1 MLLVIKIKKEV
12 MIRCVIVE
20 DEEMARGVLKSL
32 LAQYCQDVMVCAE
45 ADDVNSGR
53 MIIEAYRPDLVFLD
67 IEMPGGGGF
76 KLLNSMKNHDFEVI
90 FTTAYEQFA
99 IKAIRH
105 DALDYLLKPI
115 DPKELVAA
123 VEKVK
128 ETKYKKSLEKQYDN
142 ILKNLDPEQLVVRK
156 ISLSTTDKIHLIDVD
171 DIIRCE
177 SDNYYTIIFFR
188 DNTSLMVSKTLKEIE
203 QKLEEFDFVRTHK
216 SHLVNI
222 RCIKNFIKDE
232 MMVVLTNDVK
242 IPVSKRKK
250 EKIMEVINNL

>member
-1 MLLVIKIKKEV
+1 

-20 DEEMARGVLKSL
+20 DEEMARKVLKSL

-45 ADDVNSGR
+45 ADDVVSGKN
-53 MIIEAYRPDLVFLD
+53 MIETFRPDLVFLD
-67 IEMPGGGGF
+67 IEMPGGSGF
-76 KLLNSMKNHDFEVI
+76 KLLTSIDNVDFEVVFI
-90 FTTAYEQFA
+90 TAYEQFA

-105 DALDYLLKPI
+105 DALDYILKPI

-128 ETKYKKSLEKQYDN
+128 EAKYKKTLKKQYDSL
-142 ILKNLDPEQLVVRK
+142 LKNLDPEQLVVRK

-177 SDNYYTIIFFR
+177 SDNYYTIIFFK
-188 DNTSLMVSKTLKEIE
+188 DGTNLMVSKTLKDME
-203 QKLEEFDFVRTHK
+203 QKLEEYDFVRTHK
-216 SHLVNI
+216 SHLVNM

-232 MMVVLTNDVK
+232 MMVVMTDDTKV
-242 IPVSKRKK
+242 PVSKRKK
-250 EKIMEVINNL
+250 ERILEIINNL

>member
-1 MLLVIKIKKEV
+1 

-20 DEEMARGVLKSL
+20 DEEIARNVLKSL
-32 LAQYCQDVMVCAE
+32 LAQYCKDVMVCAE
-45 ADDVNSGR
+45 ADDISSGKA
-53 MIIEAYRPDLVFLD
+53 MIEAYRPDLVFLD
-67 IEMPGGGGF
+67 IEMPGGSGF
-76 KLLNSMKNHDFEVI
+76 KLLNNIENIDFEVVFI
-90 FTTAYEQFA
+90 TAYEQFA

-105 DALDYLLKPI
+105 DALDYILKPI

-128 ETKYKKSLEKQYDN
+128 EAKYKKSLKKQYDSL
-142 ILKNLDPEQLVVRK
+142 LKTLDPDQLTVRK
-156 ISLSTTDKIHLIDVD
+156 ISISTADKIHLIDVD
-171 DIIRCE
+171 NIIRCE
-177 SDNYYTIIFFR
+177 SDNYYTIIHFK
-188 DNTSLMVSKTLKEIE
+188 DGNSLMVSKTLKEME

-222 RCIKNFIKDE
+222 RCIMNFIKDD
-232 MMVVLTNDVK
+232 MMVVLTDGCK

>member
-1 MLLVIKIKKEV
+1 

-20 DEEMARGVLKSL
+20 DEEIARRVLKSL

-45 ADDVNSGR
+45 ADDVTSGKN
-53 MIIEAYRPDLVFLD
+53 MIEMFRPDLVFLD
-67 IEMPGGGGF
+67 IEMPGGSGF
-76 KLLNSMKNHDFEVI
+76 KLLSMVENIDFEVVFI
-90 FTTAYEQFA
+90 TAYEQFA

-105 DALDYLLKPI
+105 DALDYILKPI

-128 ETKYKKSLEKQYDN
+128 EAKYKKTLKKQYDN

-177 SDNYYTIIFFR
+177 SDNYYTKIFFK
-188 DNTSLMVSKTLKEIE
+188 DGNSLLVSKTLKEID
-203 QKLEEFDFVRTHK
+203 QKLEEYDFVRTHK

-222 RCIKNFIKDE
+222 RYIKNFIKDE
-232 MMVVLTNDVK
+232 MMVVMADDTKV
-242 IPVSKRKK
+242 PVSKRKK
-250 EKIMEVINNL
+250 ERILEVINNL